1 MRPDVSIFIYHDTK
15 ADKVLIVDY
24 EEQKYLV
31 TSVPS
36 IVEMLRSKEKDLNI
50 HYVTS
55 CSADRII
62 NLCDA
67 RNYRKI

>member
-15 ADKVLIVDY
+15 ADRVLIVDH
-24 EEQKYLV
+24 EEQRYLV
-31 TSVPS
+31 ISAPY

-50 HYVTS
+50 HYVTAH
-55 CSADRII
+55 SADRII